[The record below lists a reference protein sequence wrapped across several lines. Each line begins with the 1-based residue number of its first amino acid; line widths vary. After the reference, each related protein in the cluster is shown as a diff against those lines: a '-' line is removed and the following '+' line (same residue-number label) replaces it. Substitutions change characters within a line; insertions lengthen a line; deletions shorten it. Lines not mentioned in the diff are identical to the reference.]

1 VLEFRVVHA
10 LNDARYSFVNP
21 RDVHADPCGSLPGLK
36 PTSVTDT
43 MPDQDI
49 QLKVLKLLE
58 HNPHLSQREL
68 SAELGVSLGKA
79 HYVLKALVDL
89 GWVKLDNFRRSDN
102 KLGYSYLL
110 TPKGVA
116 EKAKITLS
124 FLARKQV
131 EYGLLREE
139 IERLKAEVGGKDAGS
154 EE

>member
-1 VLEFRVVHA
+1 
-10 LNDARYSFVNP
+10 
-21 RDVHADPCGSLPGLK
+21 
-36 PTSVTDT
+36 

-68 SAELGVSLGKA
+68 SAELGVSLGKT
-79 HYVLKALVDL
+79 HYVVKALVGL

-102 KLGYSYLL
+102 KLGYAYLL

-116 EKAKITLS
+116 EKAKITVS

-139 IERLKAEVGGKDAGS
+139 IERLKAEVGGKDVGS
-154 EE
+154 EER